1 MRIEEKIA
9 FSLYLAG
16 TVGFFVWVV
25 RLWLKK

>member
-9 FSLYLAG
+9 CALFLAG
-16 TVGFFVWVV
+16 TVGFYLFVA